1 MTRALI
7 VDDKLENRYLLHALL
22 SGHGYEVTE
31 AENGSEA
38 LAAARQ
44 QPPDIVISDLLMPK
58 MDGYTLLREWRADPA
73 LAAIPFIVYTATYTE
88 PKDEKLALDLGAD
101 AFILKPAEPD
111 ALVALVQQ
119 TCERQQRGAVHPEQ
133 PPAEES
139 TILQQYNAVL
149 IHKLEDKLLETERLK
164 RLYAALSETN
174 QAIIHH
180 QDRQALFE
188 DVCRIAVGRAGFA
201 LVWVGVTDPPSGEIV
216 PVAWQGIGPEWFA
229 ALRPFTLHGPR
240 RTPVEIAIAEDRI
253 YLCNDVQADPAL
265 APIRD
270 NLRRAGLGSAM
281 SCPLRVTGRTVG
293 ALTLFARERDFF
305 DDALKDLVAEMATDV
320 AFALENYEREAQ
332 RKTAENAL
340 RQYWQLL
347 DQSNDAIQIIDP
359 ETLRFLDVN
368 ARACLDLGYDRQ
380 ELLGLTVGDIDPA
393 LDAGSFVQTRHELEA
408 KGFTI
413 MERTHRRKDG
423 STFPVEVNLKTV
435 RLDREYVVAIARDIS
450 ERLRTEQSLRLNARA
465 IEASAN
471 GIMITDCTLPDN
483 PLIYVNPAFERI
495 TGYAASEAI
504 GRNPRFLV
512 GKDVAQIGV
521 EEARAAQRERREGK
535 MVLRSY
541 RKDGTQFWNELSIA
555 PVSDASGE
563 VTHFVGIIND
573 ITERKTYEEQLER
586 QNNQDDLTGL
596 ANRNL
601 LRDRVKQTTMFSARS
616 KRPVAF
622 LSLGIDGFKRIN
634 ESLGHAYGDALLRE
648 CARRLQGCVYDRDT
662 VARLSGDE
670 FALVLADLSQP
681 EDAAGVVAKIL
692 DVVSEPMLLEGREVV
707 ISASIGIALYPK
719 DGANYEDLMRNADT
733 AMHRAKAAGRNTFR
747 FYAEE
752 MNADALRRLELE
764 VGLRR
769 AVERGELLLHYQPL
783 VSLEK
788 RTVPHA
794 EALLRWRTP
803 GQGLVSPAEF
813 IPLAEETGLIV
824 PIGEWVLA
832 SACRQAKA
840 WLDGGA
846 AELGV
851 AVNLSARQFR
861 DPNLLNV
868 VRSALEA
875 NALPSRLLMLE
886 ITESAIMEETAQALR
901 ILADLKA
908 LGVSI
913 ALDDF
918 GTGYSSLAYLKRFPI
933 DQLKIDRSF
942 VQDVTREPDAAAIV
956 RAIIAM
962 AKSLRL
968 QTVAEGVETVDQREF
983 LKQAGCDLMQG
994 FLFSRPLPATEFVEW
1009 MQAAEK

>member
-7 VDDKLENRYLLHALL
+7 IDDKLENRYLLHALL

-119 TCERQQRGAVHPEQ
+119 TCESRQRGTIQPEH

-270 NLRRAGLGSAM
+270 NLQRAGLGSAM

-393 LDAGSFVQTRHELEA
+393 LDAGSFVQTRHELES
-408 KGFTI
+408 KGFMIT
-413 MERTHRRKDG
+413 ERTHRRKDG

-521 EEARAAQRERREGK
+521 EEARAA
-535 MVLRSY
+535 
-541 RKDGTQFWNELSIA
+541 
-555 PVSDASGE
+555 
-563 VTHFVGIIND
+563 
-573 ITERKTYEEQLER
+573 
-586 QNNQDDLTGL
+586 
-596 ANRNL
+596 
-601 LRDRVKQTTMFSARS
+601 
-616 KRPVAF
+616 
-622 LSLGIDGFKRIN
+622 
-634 ESLGHAYGDALLRE
+634 
-648 CARRLQGCVYDRDT
+648 
-662 VARLSGDE
+662 
-670 FALVLADLSQP
+670 
-681 EDAAGVVAKIL
+681 
-692 DVVSEPMLLEGREVV
+692 
-707 ISASIGIALYPK
+707 
-719 DGANYEDLMRNADT
+719 
-733 AMHRAKAAGRNTFR
+733 
-747 FYAEE
+747 
-752 MNADALRRLELE
+752 
-764 VGLRR
+764 
-769 AVERGELLLHYQPL
+769 
-783 VSLEK
+783 
-788 RTVPHA
+788 
-794 EALLRWRTP
+794 
-803 GQGLVSPAEF
+803 
-813 IPLAEETGLIV
+813 
-824 PIGEWVLA
+824 
-832 SACRQAKA
+832 
-840 WLDGGA
+840 
-846 AELGV
+846 
-851 AVNLSARQFR
+851 
-861 DPNLLNV
+861 
-868 VRSALEA
+868 
-875 NALPSRLLMLE
+875 
-886 ITESAIMEETAQALR
+886 
-901 ILADLKA
+901 
-908 LGVSI
+908 
-913 ALDDF
+913 
-918 GTGYSSLAYLKRFPI
+918 
-933 DQLKIDRSF
+933 
-942 VQDVTREPDAAAIV
+942 
-956 RAIIAM
+956 
-962 AKSLRL
+962 
-968 QTVAEGVETVDQREF
+968 
-983 LKQAGCDLMQG
+983 
-994 FLFSRPLPATEFVEW
+994 
-1009 MQAAEK
+1009 